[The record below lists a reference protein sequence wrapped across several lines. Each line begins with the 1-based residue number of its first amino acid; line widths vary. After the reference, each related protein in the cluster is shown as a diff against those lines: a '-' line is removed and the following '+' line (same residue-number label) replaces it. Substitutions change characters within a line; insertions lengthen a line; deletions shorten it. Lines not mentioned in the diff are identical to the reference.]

1 MNWGPYPGR
10 SMGPPLATNI
20 PTAGYR
26 GHIVD
31 SRDTRRHI
39 PQVGNPCD
47 LYGPV
52 AQGSNWPYEVLI
64 YPSAGRPAYASTFN
78 LYREL
83 EVTVTGIFV
92 DVVAISL
99 DQSEEGRVLKWA
111 GVEEGAA
118 GSDLFWRIVKNESS
132 PGRYDVMRG
141 GWSDIQLAQDII
153 TPIPTGSTLAL
164 QVFLPVAGGAPRTV
178 RGLIRGWA
186 APFDG
191 GGTFAGGYGRS

>member
-10 SMGPPLATNI
+10 SLGPPLNTNI
-20 PTAGYR
+20 P
-26 GHIVD
+26 GHNYQGHLVD
-31 SRDTRRHI
+31 SHDTRRHM
-39 PQVGNPCD
+39 PQVSNPCD
-47 LYGPV
+47 LFGPL
-52 AQGSNWPYEVLI
+52 AKGSNWPYEVLI
-64 YPSAGRPAYASTFN
+64 YPGAARPAYASTFN
-78 LYREL
+78 IYSEV
-83 EVTVTGIFV
+83 EVTVTGTWI
-92 DVVAISL
+92 DVVSISL

-118 GSDLFWRIVKNESS
+118 GSDLFWRIVKDESS

-141 GWSDIQLAQDII
+141 GWSSIAFPQDII
-153 TPIPTGSTLAL
+153 TPIPTGSKLAL

-191 GGTFAGGYGRS
+191 GGTFAGGFGRS